1 MTSGYN
7 FIFFYNDRTYG
18 NLSLQG
24 SLFGLLQGLFH
35 DPFIFFPVAD
45 HYPLFTVF
53 IGAPR
58 GIRTPGLQ
66 IRSLPLYPA
75 ELWAQEI
82 DLIIF
87 NIFKTLQSIQK
98 DKNGLQVTGNGREV
112 KPIAHSLLP
121 VFSPLFLFFYKI
133 LSCGNEWDLNSGL

>member
-1 MTSGYN
+1 MTAPMGTS
-7 FIFFYNDRTYG
+7 
-18 NLSLQG
+18 
-24 SLFGLLQGLFH
+24 
-35 DPFIFFPVAD
+35 PFRAAFLASFRASFMNHSSFFPVLA
-45 HYPLFTVF
+45 HYPLLTVF

-75 ELWAQEI
+75 ELWAQRI

-98 DKNGLQVTGNGREV
+98 DKNGLQVTGNGREE
-112 KPIAHSLLP
+112 KPINNSILP

-133 LSCGNEWDLNSGL
+133 FS